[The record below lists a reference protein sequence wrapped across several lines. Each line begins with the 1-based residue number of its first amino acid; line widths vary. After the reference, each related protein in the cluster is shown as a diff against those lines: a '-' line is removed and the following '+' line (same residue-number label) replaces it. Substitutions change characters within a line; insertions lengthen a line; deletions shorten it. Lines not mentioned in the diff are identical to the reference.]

1 MHTYNMHYT
10 WMLRAYVTNRL
21 GRSEEL
27 ESDIHTLQ
35 CYNLYRSYDNEDYQQ
50 VAAIPVVEGQ
60 TFYQYRDVL
69 VDESHDAFY
78 YKLTAL
84 YLSDDGET
92 CESDFAASLYN
103 PEVQFVYVDDH
114 WATDEWTEADL
125 NLYPNPSNGVITI
138 ECVGMKKLMVYN
150 ALGQVVLDKEAS
162 GNVLQLDLSGFENG
176 LYWLV
181 MVSQN
186 GVTKRPFVL
195 AR

>member
-1 MHTYNMHYT
+1 
-10 WMLRAYVTNRL
+10 MLRAYVTNRL

-60 TFYQYRDVL
+60 AFYQYRDVL

-84 YLSDDGET
+84 YLSEDGET

-125 NLYPNPSNGVITI
+125 KLYPNPSNGMVTI
-138 ECVGMKKLMVYN
+138 ECASMKKLMVYN
-150 ALGQVVLDKEAS
+150 TLGQALLDKEFD
-162 GNVLQLDLSGFENG
+162 GDVLQLDLSDFENG
-176 LYWLV
+176 LYWVKV
-181 MVSQN
+181 MSQD
-186 GVTKRPFVL
+186 GTAVRSFVL